1 MIKKMSSVLFLA
13 GVLAGATMTSTL
25 SFAQGKAADR
35 LGWKLGAQAY
45 TFNHFTLGQA
55 LEKMDSAGIEYLECY
70 NGQTIGNGIDGKF
83 DWRMD
88 AAKQAEVKAMFKA
101 KKKKLVAY
109 GVVSPASE
117 LEWEQVF
124 KFAKSMGIQVIT
136 AEPKREHW
144 DAVSSLCDKYKIKV
158 AIHDHPKPSHYWH
171 PDSVLVAIQGRS
183 KYMGACADI
192 GHWVRSGMEP
202 VDCIKQLK
210 GHVLHLH
217 FKDLN
222 EKSRD
227 AHDVIWG
234 NGVCNMPA
242 VLAELKSQG
251 FKGMFS
257 VEYEYNWDNSVPEVK
272 ESVKFW
278 WDQVGKL

>member
-1 MIKKMSSVLFLA
+1 MIRKMSSVLLLA
-13 GVLAGATMTSTL
+13 GMLVGTTMTSTL
-25 SFAQGKAADR
+25 SFAQGKASK

-45 TFNHFTLGQA
+45 TFNRFTLAQA
-55 LEKMDSAGIEYLECY
+55 LDKMDTCGLEYVECY
-70 NGQTIGNGIDGKF
+70 NGQTIGGGIEGKF
-83 DWRMD
+83 DWRMGPE
-88 AAKQAEVKAMFKA
+88 KQAEVKELFKE

-117 LEWEQVF
+117 LEWEELF
-124 KFAKSMGIQVIT
+124 EFAKSMGIQVIT

-144 DAVSSLCDKYKIKV
+144 DLISHLCNKYKIKV
-158 AIHDHPKPSHYWH
+158 AFHDHPKPSPYWH
-171 PDSVLVAIQGRS
+171 PDSVLVAIKGRS

-202 VDCIKQLK
+202 VECIKKLK

-222 EKSRD
+222 EKARN

-234 NGVCNMPA
+234 NGVCDMPA
-242 VLAELKSQG
+242 VLAELKAQQ

-257 VEYEYNWDNSVPEVK
+257 VEYEYNWDNSVPDVK

-278 WDQVGKL
+278 WAQVNKL